1 MNYYVHNVPGR
12 LRVKI
17 PIIKCRKSKCREIPK
32 LFRDFDGIENIS
44 VNDITGSVV
53 INYDM
58 DMIRPDEILEILED
72 NGYFDKIQ
80 VMKND
85 KYLQKAA
92 SKTSEAVGKAVFG
105 WVVGKALEANGLSF
119 LAVLI

>member
-17 PIIKCRKSKCREIPK
+17 PIIKCRKNKCREIAR
-32 LFRDFDGIENIS
+32 LFRDFNGIENMS

-53 INYDM
+53 INYDL
-58 DMIRPDEILEILED
+58 DMIRPDEILKVLED
-72 NGYFDKIQ
+72 NGYFDKTQAI
-80 VMKND
+80 KND

-92 SKTSEAVGKAVFG
+92 SKTSEAVGKALFG